1 MNNTDN
7 QSFGQDY
14 QAPERV
20 PNLALDLAIIQSATS
35 AYRGRVID
43 AEHAVTNVHLE
54 NKKLREQLNDQQPI
68 VDDEESHHLA
78 YHLRIAQQHILEL
91 EQKIEEQQTLLA
103 DWMVSQKAFKEL
115 SIQFGLEKGLE
126 PQEVIEMGLDKK
138 IDVLQDKHEPNHN
151 TNAGD
156 SYLVDHKENLISKY
170 QKDKTLRQSKKI
182 REEFSTSNNNNL
194 KKTI

>member
-14 QAPERV
+14 QAPERT

-54 NKKLREQLNDQQPI
+54 NKKLREQLIEQQPI

-78 YHLRIAQQHILEL
+78 YQLRIAQQHI
-91 EQKIEEQQTLLA
+91 
-103 DWMVSQKAFKEL
+103 
-115 SIQFGLEKGLE
+115 IQ
-126 PQEVIEMGLDKK
+126 P
-138 IDVLQDKHEPNHN
+138 H
-151 TNAGD
+151 
-156 SYLVDHKENLISKY
+156 S
-170 QKDKTLRQSKKI
+170 
-182 REEFSTSNNNNL
+182 
-194 KKTI
+194 